1 MSKLNAKYLFKQGRS
16 FTPIVKFVPQKDGLQ
31 SLTGW
36 TVTCQV
42 RDAVGTRWDVG
53 ATVLPNGVEVQLDCP
68 AETTAKWSI
77 GIADIDIR
85 YTLNG
90 FYDSTD
96 TLQFEVTEA
105 ITQK

>member
-1 MSKLNAKYLFKQGRS
+1 MSKQHQNYLFKQGRS
-16 FTPIVKFVPQKDGLQ
+16 FTPIVKFVPQKGLQ

-42 RDAVGTRWDVG
+42 RDSVGTRWDVG
-53 ATVLPNGVEVQLDCP
+53 AEVLPNGVEIQLNCP
-68 AETTAKWSI
+68 AETTAKWAV

-105 ITQK
+105 ITKK